1 MKTLLIFS
9 LLLGVIS
16 CGKNSSSSSSSPGPE
31 RERPEVT
38 DETFEAEYIKL
49 LNNYRVSLGL
59 RKLVYVKR
67 IEEVAN
73 EHSLYMAGGRGRFG
87 HRGWKGR
94 CSKLMQELHGESCS
108 EIVAMGQ
115 TTPLDVLNAWLS
127 SRTHRRM
134 LENPQFTHTGLGIR
148 KNGQGIHYWTQL
160 LLER

>member
-16 CGKNSSSSSSSPGPE
+16 CGKSPSSSSSNPKPE

-38 DETFEAEYIKL
+38 NETFEEEYIKL

-59 RKLVYVKR
+59 RKLFYVNR

-73 EHSLYMAGGRGRFG
+73 EHSLYMAAGRGRFG
-87 HRGWKGR
+87 HRGWRGR
-94 CSKLMQELHGESCS
+94 CSKLMRELDGESCS

-115 TTPLDVLNAWLS
+115 TTPREVLNAWINS
-127 SRTHRRM
+127 PTHRRM
-134 LENPQFTHTGLGIR
+134 IENPRFTHTGLSIR
-148 KNGQGIHYWTQL
+148 KNSQGIHYWTQL
-160 LLER
+160 LIER